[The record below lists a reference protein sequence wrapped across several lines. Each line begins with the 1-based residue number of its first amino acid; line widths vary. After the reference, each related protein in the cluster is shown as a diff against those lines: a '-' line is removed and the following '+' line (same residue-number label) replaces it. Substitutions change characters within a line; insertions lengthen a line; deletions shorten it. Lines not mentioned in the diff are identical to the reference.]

1 MNQQPSPKDALD
13 PLLVEFSNFRA
24 YADAIRQQLEF
35 VSGVIA
41 EYSLSRAAL
50 EEVRKREGKGETLIH
65 IGAGN
70 YISAELKSVKTVV
83 VGIGAGVSVEKSI
96 DEAVSEIDGR
106 VKAAQEQLV
115 ALQNQYVQVTT
126 RMQQLQ
132 GRIDQLYGELEA
144 SGQAQ

>member
-1 MNQQPSPKDALD
+1 MSQQNSSKEALD
-13 PLLVEFSNFRA
+13 PLLVEFSNLRA

-41 EYSLSRAAL
+41 EYALSRAAL
-50 EEVRKREGKGETLIH
+50 EEVMKREGKGETLIH

-70 YISAELKSVKTVV
+70 YISAELKDVKTVV

-96 DEAVSEIDGR
+96 NDAISEIDGR

-115 ALQNQYVQVTT
+115 ALQNQYVQIST

-132 GRIDQLYGELEA
+132 GRIDQLYGQLEA
-144 SGQAQ
+144 SGQA

>member
-1 MNQQPSPKDALD
+1 MSQQNSPKEALD
-13 PLLVEFSNFRA
+13 PLLVEFSNLRA
-24 YADAIRQQLEF
+24 YGDAIRQQLEF

-41 EYSLSRAAL
+41 EYTLSRAAL

-70 YISAELKSVKTVV
+70 YISAELKDVKTVV

-96 DEAVSEIDGR
+96 EDAISEIDGR

-115 ALQNQYVQVTT
+115 ALQNQFVQIST

-132 GRIDQLYGELEA
+132 ERIDQLYGQLEA
-144 SGQAQ
+144 SGQA